1 VKNMLNSFYRTN
13 KKIKG
18 NIFHALQNVNP
29 EYLL

>member
-1 VKNMLNSFYRTN
+1 MLKRFYRSN

-18 NIFHALQNVNP
+18 NIFHALQNVDP